1 MKAKKQAQSTIH
13 PKEMI
18 DMVQNHKMKEV
29 APPQDALRNAEGKY
43 SIDKAVAAQK
53 WFKAAKGD
61 DPSAG
66 FLGVASA
73 SLDAKEA
80 TDREM
85 LVKKK
90 K

>member
-1 MKAKKQAQSTIH
+1 MKAKKQVQSTIN
-13 PKEMI
+13 PQQMP
-18 DMVQNHKMKEV
+18 DMVQTHKMKEV
-29 APPQDALRNAEGKY
+29 APPQDALRGADGKY

-66 FLGVASA
+66 FLGVPAQ
-73 SLDAKEA
+73 SLDPKEA

>member
-1 MKAKKQAQSTIH
+1 MKAKKQEQGTIN
-13 PKEMI
+13 PKDMVN
-18 DMVQNHKMKEV
+18 MVQNHKMKEV
-29 APPQDALRNAEGKY
+29 APPQDALRGADGRY

-66 FLGVASA
+66 FLGVPSQTV
-73 SLDAKEA
+73 DPKEA